1 MRTRETRTDTCNCTD
16 DLLFRVQNFRN
27 LQYNCDGNRSLLFL
41 RRQTVFA
48 FSLAIVSIID
58 DGIFIYFRRAP
69 ITHQRGFVRP
79 LTYTPVHDTIASFLF
94 LFIRAFPNIYT
105 TAVGCIFPL
114 LRGVYVTLY
123 FVTYTRV

>member
-79 LTYTPVHDTIASFLF
+79 LTYTPRRRQCTTRLRVFFFFLYV
-94 LFIRAFPNIYT
+94 RSQIYT
-105 TAVGCIFPL
+105 Q
-114 LRGVYVTLY
+114 RRSGVYFPYSVVCTLHY
-123 FVTYTRV
+123 IL